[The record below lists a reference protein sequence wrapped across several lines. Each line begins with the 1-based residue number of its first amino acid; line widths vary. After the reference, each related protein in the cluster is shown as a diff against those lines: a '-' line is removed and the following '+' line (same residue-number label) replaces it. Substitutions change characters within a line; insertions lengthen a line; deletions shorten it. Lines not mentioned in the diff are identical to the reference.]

1 MSTPSFAAR
10 TPETAGPVGGPAG
23 KLYVCGLGPGDVSL
37 LTPQAEAALARSEVI
52 LGYETYVN
60 LLPPRLLAGKEVGR
74 GHMGGEVERCVAALQ
89 AAAAGRQVCLVSS
102 GDAGIYGMAGLVL
115 ELAEAAALVDPGYV
129 QPDLEI
135 VPGVPALCAAAALL
149 GAPLMHDF
157 AVISLSDLLTPWE
170 LIEKRLVAAA
180 QADFVLVLYNP
191 SSRGR
196 GPKFNQAWRL
206 LRELC
211 GAERPYG
218 LVREA
223 FRPGQQISSG
233 PMADLDPDEVD
244 MLSILFVGNSQT
256 RLHNGRLITPR
267 GYLGVDTGAPGK
279 ENHKG

>member
-1 MSTPSFAAR
+1 MKTRQSDLATS
-10 TPETAGPVGGPAG
+10 G
-23 KLYVCGLGPGDVSL
+23 KLYVCGLGPGDEAL
-37 LTPQAEAALARSEVI
+37 LTPQAEAVLERSDIVM
-52 LGYETYVN
+52 GYETYVD
-60 LLPPRLLAGKEVGR
+60 LLPARLLSGKEVVRGR
-74 GHMGGEVERCVAALQ
+74 MGGEVERCTTALRAAESGQ
-89 AAAAGRQVCLVSS
+89 RVCLVSS

-115 ELAEAAALVDPGYV
+115 ELAEAAGLADPSYV
-129 QPDLEI
+129 PPDMEI

-149 GAPLMHDF
+149 GAPLIHDF

-170 LIEKRLVAAA
+170 LIEKRLAAAA

-196 GPKFNQAWRL
+196 GPQFRRAWQL

-211 GAERPYG
+211 GDERPYG

-223 FRPGQQISSG
+223 FRPGQKVWTGQ
-233 PMADLDPDEVD
+233 MAELDPAEVD

-267 GYLGVDTGAPGK
+267 GYFSDAPGR
-279 ENHKG
+279 ENRKG